1 MLSQKNMQLL
11 NWLLAGSH
19 FQPSQ
24 PVEALLV
31 ISVLKSRKGLGK
43 VHKGHQDDLTLMT
56 WIHRLSN
63 LSGKFPVEAHKQVQ
77 ADEFSPP
84 TSTRRTALLKPCLY
98 LKSQSETS
106 VTQFFPLLSAEFCW
120 ELPPQN
126 KADLEVKQGGS
137 ELCLGKA
144 DPRQEEGQQQGDSIW
159 SRKGMMPL
167 PGTACWA
174 VTSCLGLWGWFD
186 VSTHSSGAALK
197 FHLPVPRLLMFIVY
211 PAGIDQYWCNP
222 NSLVQRFHYQH
233 QIYGFFKTSSI
244 ICHINYNRKLIFS
257 TIFPGV

>member
-106 VTQFFPLLSAEFCW
+106 VTQFFPFTFSRVLLRAATTEQSRFGSQARRLRAVPGKGWSQAGGRAAAGGQYLIQKGNDASARH
-120 ELPPQN
+120 
-126 KADLEVKQGGS
+126 S
-137 ELCLGKA
+137 MLGCN
-144 DPRQEEGQQQGDSIW
+144 
-159 SRKGMMPL
+159 L
-167 PGTACWA
+167 
-174 VTSCLGLWGWFD
+174 
-186 VSTHSSGAALK
+186 
-197 FHLPVPRLLMFIVY
+197 VPRTLGMIWCEHTQFRSCSEVSPPSSKASDVYSLSSWHWSILM
-211 PAGIDQYWCNP
+211 
-222 NSLVQRFHYQH
+222 
-233 QIYGFFKTSSI
+233 
-244 ICHINYNRKLIFS
+244 
-257 TIFPGV
+257 